1 MILGSEL
8 KAEFWQHAI
17 AVVFTAIFQL
27 LEYVQTSVMH
37 PMQPKLCREVSIIP
51 ADRGR
56 VLEYKFLPT
65 VFGLNMAGTCSIG
78 CIEHVND
85 PMGETSPECLHPPV
99 NVADNVR
106 DSAPGDKVPRAIPLA
121 RP

>member
-65 VFGLNMAGTCSIG
+65 VFGLNTVFFSVIRKSAKTGRCLGWMVHGVRNRFLQYTHVEWQPPAGFRC
-78 CIEHVND
+78 
-85 PMGETSPECLHPPV
+85 P
-99 NVADNVR
+99 
-106 DSAPGDKVPRAIPLA
+106 AIQL
-121 RP
+121 